1 MLRYYLHEVIGSY
14 RANVPGETIDAR
26 HHSTSYGPG
35 PSEAPSMSFVK
46 CGTPRGHSFLSP
58 TDFSLSVLMENFNIN
73 QIWHPE
79 LLSYSVHSSRFFN
92 EAQPTQLT

>member
-1 MLRYYLHEVIGSY
+1 MIRNFASDLRYGLDIQWLSLISISFLCLLMLRYYLHEVIGSY

-58 TDFSLSVLMENFNIN
+58 TDFS
-73 QIWHPE
+73 
-79 LLSYSVHSSRFFN
+79 
-92 EAQPTQLT
+92 